1 MVSNTSLVSGSAGK
15 RLIRFSAPIILANL
29 IQAIY
34 GIVDMVVV
42 GQYIGSAGMSAV
54 SMGAQITAVVMVL
67 ASGLS
72 NGGTVISAQLFGK
85 GEHREIPR
93 LVGTLLSFFA
103 IVSII
108 LTVALMF
115 LSRPLLRVINTPEVA
130 FEQAVQYFLI
140 CMVGTIFVYT
150 YNCMSAMLRGIG
162 NSTVP
167 MVIVIITVVLNAVL
181 DILFV
186 AVIPLGVVGAALATV
201 SCQLLS
207 MLLTAIYI
215 KLKTAFFDFRPSS
228 FRIDRQ
234 YLTLVIKIGLPQSI
248 QFLFASSSFVF
259 LSGLV
264 NLYGV
269 EASAAAGAAAKIQ
282 TLANLPAQ
290 GMMTGLMALTAQNLA
305 ANEPKRVMKG
315 MWTGM
320 IFAGAISLVVY
331 VLCFI
336 FPNQAFRIF
345 TPDAAVAA
353 AGIDYLQIMSISFV
367 LESFMFCMF
376 GVIAGSGYTPLTM
389 SCGIISA
396 FVARYSAA
404 WLLSQ
409 VVGMG
414 FNGVGLAYNV
424 GPIVSSSICI
434 IFLLTGK
441 WKTPRVQIR

>member
-1 MVSNTSLVSGSAGK
+1 MGSNTSLVSGSAGK
-15 RLIRFSAPIILANL
+15 KLLSFSAPIILANL

-42 GQYIGSAGMSAV
+42 GQYIGSSGMSAV

-67 ASGLS
+67 AGGLS
-72 NGGTVISAQLFGK
+72 NGGTIIAAQLFGK
-85 GEHREIPR
+85 GEHKELPR
-93 LVGTLLSFFA
+93 LLGTLLSFF
-103 IVSII
+103 II
-108 LTVALMF
+108 ISLVLTAALM
-115 LSRPLLRVINTPEVA
+115 LLTRPLLSAINTPDVA

-140 CMVGTIFVYT
+140 CMAGTIFVYT

-162 NSTVP
+162 NSTTP
-167 MVIVIITVVLNAVL
+167 MIIVIITVVLNALL
-181 DILFV
+181 DILLI
-186 AVIPLGVVGAALATV
+186 AVIPLGVAGAAIATIT
-201 SCQLLS
+201 CQFLS
-207 MLLTAIYI
+207 MLLTALYI
-215 KLKTAFFDFRPSS
+215 KFKTSFFDFKLSS
-228 FRIDRQ
+228 FRINKL
-234 YLTLVIKIGLPQSI
+234 YLSLVLKIGMPQSI

-269 EASAAAGAAAKIQ
+269 NASAAAGAAAKIQ

-320 IFAGAISLVVY
+320 VFAGAISLVVY
-331 VLCFI
+331 ALCFI
-336 FPNQAFRIF
+336 FPTQAFRIF
-345 TPDAAVAA
+345 TPDAEVAA
-353 AGIDYLQIMSISFV
+353 AGIDYLQIMAISFV

-389 SCGIISA
+389 CCGIISA

-404 WLLSQ
+404 WILSQ
-409 VVGMG
+409 VLMLG
-414 FNGVGLAYNV
+414 FNGIGLSYTV
-424 GPIVSSSICI
+424 GPIVSSTICI

-441 WKTPRVQIR
+441 WKTPRVQVH